1 VRIRTD
7 SRMPSDPL
15 LRTIDDAR
23 LLQRLP
29 AREMSVE
36 AGYDPKLWHNWLVSV
51 PQQIR
56 ALQDVAEVL
65 GLEIVVRPK
74 SLDSTGSGRQI

>member
-1 VRIRTD
+1 VRT
-7 SRMPSDPL
+7 PTDPL
-15 LRTIDDAR
+15 VRAIDDVR
-23 LLQRLP
+23 LLQRVS
-29 AREMSVE
+29 AIDMSVA
-36 AGYDPKLWHNWLVSV
+36 AGYHEKMWHRWLVET

-56 ALQDVAEVL
+56 ALQDMVSVL